1 METYADI
8 LDLRDRGV
16 TEETAT
22 DDELEVALAR
32 GTLLVEAFCGRDF
45 HFRTETVLLDGSGKP
60 TLFLE
65 ERPVARVRRLWVDDV
80 EIIADSFRVYNEEGY
95 IRLNGGTHFPWSLV
109 AGVFP
114 RGAQN
119 VKVRAD
125 FGYEVVP
132 DDVKE
137 ACIILALKEIK
148 GLRAEASSAGSILE
162 TGAEIRRVK
171 VDDVSV
177 DFTTAN
183 GTTKRERLL
192 GSTGDL
198 KADRLLSKYRV
209 RFHATTV

>member
-1 METYADI
+1 MDPYASIQDM
-8 LDLRDRGV
+8 RDRGV
-16 TEETAT
+16 TTETAT
-22 DDELEVALAR
+22 DDELEVALSR
-32 GTLLVEAFCGRDF
+32 GTLLVDAFCGRDF
-45 HFRTETVLLDGSGKP
+45 GLHEKIVLLDGNGKQ
-60 TLFLE
+60 TLFLDD
-65 ERPVARVRRLWVDDV
+65 RPVVDVDELLV
-80 EIIADSFRVYNEEGY
+80 EDLLVDPNTYRVYGEEGY
-95 IRLNGGTHFPWSLV
+95 IRLNGGTHFPWSPIV
-109 AGVFP
+109 GVFP
-114 RGAQN
+114 HGAQN
-119 VKVRAD
+119 VSVEGS
-125 FGYEVVP
+125 FGYEAVP

-177 DFTTAN
+177 DFATTN
-183 GTTKRERLL
+183 GTSKRQGLL

>member
-8 LDLRDRGV
+8 LDLRNRGV

-22 DDELEVALAR
+22 DGELEVALAR
-32 GTLLVEAFCGRDF
+32 GTLLVEAFCGRIF
-45 HFRTETVLLDGSGKP
+45 FLTTKTILIDGNGKE

-65 ERPVARVRRLWVDDV
+65 ERPVVRVRKLWVDDV
-80 EIIADSFRVYNEEGY
+80 EVLADSFRVYTEEGY

-109 AGVFP
+109 VGVFP

-132 DDVKE
+132 EDVKE

-148 GLRAEASSAGSILE
+148 GLRDEAGAAGSILE

-171 VDDVSV
+171 VDDLSV
-177 DFTTAN
+177 DFETSG
-183 GTTKRERLL
+183 GTSKRAGLL